1 MSPGGAAASAG
12 EKGYTARG
20 GPMLRPWRLWLGIG
34 GSTLFLGLFL
44 WRADLPAMLRAMG
57 GATYWSLLPAIA
69 LYFLALGFRTLR
81 WRVILGPLGRPP
93 LARLWSVMA
102 IGYMANNL
110 LPGRLGEVVRAH
122 FLGEREGISRA
133 SALASILVER
143 VLDGLAL
150 LFLALLLGS
159 FMPMSAILRSLGEQ
173 TGVHWLLLTL
183 GVSVPFLLAMGVLMG
198 VTWLPGPTLRLLV
211 GAAGALPPRLRA
223 PVMEVG
229 VRFLN
234 GLRILR
240 SPRRVGMA
248 FLLSLPVWLAEAAMC
263 AVIGLGFGL
272 VGELQGWIGLAGGM
286 VLAVVAA
293 NLGTALPSTGGGI
306 GPFEFFTS
314 VTLQA
319 LGVRAGVASAFALV
333 AHITLLL
340 PVTLLG
346 LLYLWMDNLSLLR
359 LLRESRQRE
368 AALSVH
374 PSVHG
379 EG

>member
-1 MSPGGAAASAG
+1 
-12 EKGYTARG
+12 
-20 GPMLRPWRLWLGIG
+20 
-34 GSTLFLGLFL
+34 
-44 WRADLPAMLRAMG
+44 
-57 GATYWSLLPAIA
+57 
-69 LYFLALGFRTLR
+69 
-81 WRVILGPLGRPP
+81 
-93 LARLWSVMA
+93 
-102 IGYMANNL
+102 
-110 LPGRLGEVVRAH
+110 
-122 FLGEREGISRA
+122 
-133 SALASILVER
+133 
-143 VLDGLAL
+143 
-150 LFLALLLGS
+150 
-159 FMPMSAILRSLGEQ
+159 
-173 TGVHWLLLTL
+173 
-183 GVSVPFLLAMGVLMG
+183 
-198 VTWLPGPTLRLLV
+198 
-211 GAAGALPPRLRA
+211 
-223 PVMEVG
+223 
-229 VRFLN
+229 
-234 GLRILR
+234 
-240 SPRRVGMA
+240 MA

-368 AALSVH
+368 AVLSVH

-379 EG
+379 EE